1 MSDVLWNI
9 PNTWIWT
16 EIKDLGEIVSG
27 GTPSTKE
34 PAYWGDEVNWIS
46 PSDLTGYNKKTIA
59 KGAKNLTLAGLKNSS
74 ARVMPAGSVHFSSR
88 APIGYVAIS
97 SQSICTNQGFK
108 SLVPSDG
115 VFNEY
120 AYYYLKASKYLAE
133 ERATGTT
140 FKEIS
145 GTAFGKLPF
154 PLPPTNEQKRIVAKI
169 EELFSELDSGIQ
181 SLKIAREQL
190 KVYRQAVL
198 KHAFEGKLTAP
209 WREKNK
215 DKLESADQ
223 LLARIKREREEH
235 YQQEL
240 KEYSIALKQWEKDR
254 DAAKKP
260 NKPNKPSAINKIS
273 DEKLAE
279 LAPLPL
285 GWSWLQVS
293 DLCDVVRGGSPRP
306 AGDPQYY
313 DGNIPFLKVADIT
326 RKAGAY
332 LDSYTYTIKPAG
344 LTKTRLI
351 SPKKL
356 LLSNSGATLGVP
368 KICLIE
374 ATFNDGIAAF
384 LGLAEELL
392 IYHYYFWLSKTDKLR
407 AINQGAAQPN
417 LNTDLIKEFFIPI
430 CFSEEMKLVAQEIE
444 SKLSVCDQLELEIEI
459 NLQKSEALRQSI
471 LKKAF
476 SGQLVAQ
483 APADEPASALLERIR
498 TEKATSRPTARKLK
512 DKKRA
517 A

>member
-1 MSDVLWNI
+1 MSKKI
-9 PNTWIWT
+9 HT
-16 EIKDLGEIVSG
+16 EDFPDSWELVPLGEFVENEKGKKPKQESKEKSPEFNLPYIDIQAFEEGIIKSWTNGESCRLCHEDDFLMVWDGSRSG
-27 GTPSTKE
+27 LVGKGVNGALGST
-34 PAYWGDEVNWIS
+34 
-46 PSDLTGYNKKTIA
+46 
-59 KGAKNLTLAGLKNSS
+59 
-74 ARVMPAGSVHFSSR
+74 
-88 APIGYVAIS
+88 
-97 SQSICTNQGFK
+97 
-108 SLVPSDG
+108 LVRINFPG
-115 VFNEY
+115 IFNDY
-120 AYYYLKASKYLAE
+120 AYYFLQSKFAE
-133 ERATGTT
+133 INSRAKGVG
-140 FKEIS
+140 IPHVDPNLLWNY
-145 GTAFGKLPF
+145 GF
-154 PLPPTNEQKRIVAKI
+154 PIPPLNEQKRIVAKI
-169 EELFSELDSGIQ
+169 EELFSELDSGIE
-181 SLKIAREQL
+181 SLKTAREQL

-215 DKLESADQ
+215 DKLESTDQ
-223 LLARIKREREEH
+223 LLARIKRDREEH

-240 KEYSIALKQWEKDR
+240 NEYSIALKQCDKDR

-430 CFSEEMKLVAQEIE
+430 CSSEEMRLVAQEIE

-476 SGQLVAQ
+476 CGQLVAQ
-483 APADEPASALLERIR
+483 NPADEPASVLLERIR
-498 TEKATSRPTARKLK
+498 SEKQKSAAKPASKP
-512 DKKRA
+512 KKRA